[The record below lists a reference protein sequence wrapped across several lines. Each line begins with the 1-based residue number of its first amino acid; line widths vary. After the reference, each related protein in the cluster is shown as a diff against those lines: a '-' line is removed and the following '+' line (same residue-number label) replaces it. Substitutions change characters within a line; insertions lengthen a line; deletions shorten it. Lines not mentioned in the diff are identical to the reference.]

1 MFGKKFVQPVLSGP
15 GTRRLSKAASLTAAL
30 AAASMLALSACAGGG
45 GTESSGSGSGTEAI
59 RFGISN
65 EPGNLITGVDQG
77 AVGNTMMTF
86 IHRGLTAYN
95 NEGKVVEGLAE
106 SVEMTDPTTYTFKL
120 RPGLTFHDGSP
131 VTASNVKASLEYYAN
146 KANGST
152 LLVGLQDIKEV
163 EVKDDHAGVIHL
175 SGPNSAFL
183 EYLAIPT
190 AAIVPDKS
198 LAKDVPNQ
206 IGAGPFVLKE
216 HNRGVNLVLTK
227 FDQFYNAD
235 EVKLP
240 GIDVSFYSDGSA
252 RTNALLGGDV
262 DIIDYVPWPDYDRV
276 SGTDGMTLDAKTGPL
291 QFIQFNVTKGPFAD
305 AKVRQAVGYAL
316 NRENAVEAAFQGHGK
331 PLTGITIPQDN
342 PAYDPA
348 NTGLFSYDVAKAKSL
363 LAEAGYPNG
372 FEAKMLTTSQYTF
385 LQDTALSA
393 QADLAAIGIKVT
405 LDAPDWSTR
414 VAKGNSGDYDLAV
427 AGGAGVVADPTYI
440 KGLVSGPNSFL
451 RSFGYD
457 NPALNA
463 KLDEGLRATTDEAKK
478 AAYNAALKIMQAD
491 VPYAP
496 INTREQAFAYNSK
509 VSGFK
514 TLPGFLSFYSGY
526 SFTDISFS
534 G

>member
-1 MFGKKFVQPVLSGP
+1 
-15 GTRRLSKAASLTAAL
+15 
-30 AAASMLALSACAGGG
+30 MLALSACAGGG
-45 GTESSGSGSGTEAI
+45 GSAGTASSNASSAML

-65 EPGNLITGVDQG
+65 EPANLITGVDQG
-77 AVGNTMMTF
+77 TVGNTMMTL
-86 IHRGLTAYN
+86 IHRGLMSYDKD
-95 NEGKVVEGLAE
+95 GKVVAGLAE

-120 RPGLTFHDGSP
+120 RPNLSFHDGTP

-152 LLVGLQDIKEV
+152 LYVGLQDIKNV
-163 EVKDDHAGVIHL
+163 EVKDDHSGVIHL

-206 IGAGPFVLKE
+206 IGAGPFALEE
-216 HNRGVNLVLTK
+216 HNKGVNLVLKK
-227 FDQFYNAD
+227 FDKFYGAD
-235 EVKLP
+235 KVKLA
-240 GIDVSFYSDGSA
+240 GIDMSFYSDGSA

-276 SGTDGMTLDAKTGPL
+276 SNTSGMKLDAQSGPL

-316 NRENAVEAAFQGHGK
+316 NRENAVQAAFQGHGE
-331 PLTGITIPQDN
+331 PLTGVKIPENN

-348 NTGLFSYDVAKAKSL
+348 NTGLFGYDVAKAKSL
-363 LAEAGYPNG
+363 LADAGYPNG

-393 QADLAAIGIKVT
+393 QADLAAVGIKVT

-427 AGGAGVVADPTYI
+427 AGGAGIVADPTYI

-463 KLDEGLRATTDEAKK
+463 KLDEGLRATDDATKK
-478 AAYNAALKIMQAD
+478 AAYNAALKIMQTD

-496 INTREQAFAYNSK
+496 INTREQAFAYDSK

-514 TLPGFLSFYSGY
+514 NLPGFLSFYSGY
-526 SFTDISFS
+526 SFADIALSE
-534 G
+534 

>member
-1 MFGKKFVQPVLSGP
+1 MFGKKFVGQATAGH
-15 GTRRLSKAASLTAAL
+15 GTRRLSKATTLTAL
-30 AAASMLALSACAGGG
+30 AAASVLALSACGGG
-45 GTESSGSGSGTEAI
+45 GTEGGGSGSDTL

-65 EPGNLITGVDQG
+65 EPANLITGVDQG
-77 AVGNTMMTF
+77 TVGNTMMTL
-86 IHRGLTAYN
+86 IHRGLMSYDK
-95 NEGKVVEGLAE
+95 EGKVIEGLAE

-120 RPGLTFHDGSP
+120 RPDLTFHDGSP
-131 VTASNVKASLEYYAN
+131 ITANNVKASLEYYAN

-152 LLVGLQDIKEV
+152 LFVGLQDIKSV
-163 EVKDDHAGVIHL
+163 EVKDDHSGVIHL
-175 SGPNSAFL
+175 AGPNSAFL

-206 IGAGPFVLKE
+206 IGAGPFVLEE
-216 HNRGVNLVLTK
+216 HNRGVNLVLNK
-227 FDQFYNAD
+227 FDKYYGAD
-235 EVKLP
+235 DVKLP
-240 GIDVSFYSDGSA
+240 GIDMSFYSDGSA

-276 SGTDGMTLDAKTGPL
+276 SGTSGMTLDAQSGPL

-305 AKVRQAVGYAL
+305 AKVRQAVAYAL
-316 NRENAVEAAFQGHGK
+316 NRENAIEAAFQGHGK
-331 PLTGITIPQDN
+331 PLTGVTIPEDN

-348 NTGLFSYDVAKAKSL
+348 NTGLFSHDVSKAKDL
-363 LAEAGYPNG
+363 LAEAGYPDG

-427 AGGAGVVADPTYI
+427 AGGAGIVADPTYI

-457 NPALNA
+457 NPALNT
-463 KLDEGLRATTDEAKK
+463 KLDDGLRATDDQAKK
-478 AAYNAALKIMQAD
+478 AAYNEALKIMQAD

-509 VSGFK
+509 VKGFK
-514 TLPGFLSFYSGY
+514 SLPGFLSFYSGY
-526 SFTDISFS
+526 TFADTSLSE
-534 G
+534 

>member
-1 MFGKKFVQPVLSGP
+1 MFGKKFVRPATSSHA
-15 GTRRLSKAASLTAAL
+15 GTRRLSKAASLTAL
-30 AAASMLALSACAGGG
+30 AAASMLALSACGGGTGTENNAGG
-45 GTESSGSGSGTEAI
+45 GTEAL

-65 EPGNLITGVDQG
+65 EPANLITGVDQG
-77 AVGNTMMTF
+77 TVGNTMMTL
-86 IHRGLTAYN
+86 IHRGLMSYDKD
-95 NEGKVVEGLAE
+95 GKVIPGLAE

-120 RPGLTFHDGSP
+120 RPDLTFHDGSP
-131 VTASNVKASLEYYAN
+131 VTAGNVKASLEYYAN

-152 LLVGLQDIKEV
+152 LYVGLQDIKGV
-163 EVKDDHAGVIHL
+163 EVLDDQSGIIHL

-190 AAIVPDKS
+190 AAIVPEKS

-206 IGAGPFVLKE
+206 VGAGPFVLAE
-216 HNRGVNLVLTK
+216 HNRGVNLVLNK
-227 FDQFYNAD
+227 FDNFYGASD
-235 EVKLP
+235 VELP
-240 GIDVSFYSDGSA
+240 GIDMSFYSDGSA

-276 SGTDGMTLDAKTGPL
+276 TGASGMTLDAQTGPL

-305 AKVRQAVGYAL
+305 AKVRQAVAYAL
-316 NRENAVEAAFQGHGK
+316 NRENAVEAAFQGHGE
-331 PLTGITIPQDN
+331 PLTGVKIPEDN

-348 NTGLFSYDVAKAKSL
+348 NTGLFSYDVTKAKDL
-363 LAEAGYPNG
+363 LAEAGYPDG

-427 AGGAGVVADPTYI
+427 AGGAGIVADPTYI

-463 KLDEGLRATTDEAKK
+463 KLDEGLRATDDAAKK
-478 AAYNAALKIMQAD
+478 AAYTDALKIMQAD

-496 INTREQAFAYNSK
+496 INTREQAFAYTST

-514 TLPGFLSFYSGY
+514 NLPGFLSFYSGY
-526 SFTDISFS
+526 TFADISLA

>member
-1 MFGKKFVQPVLSGP
+1 MFGKKFAGQKTSTP
-15 GTRRLSKAASLTAAL
+15 GTKRLSKAATWTAL
-30 AAASMLALSACAGGG
+30 IAASALALSACSGGG
-45 GTESSGSGSGTEAI
+45 STEGAGSSSKSL

-65 EPGNLITGVDQG
+65 EPANLITGVDQG
-77 AVGNTMMTF
+77 TVGNTMMTLL
-86 IHRGLTAYN
+86 HRGLMSYDKD
-95 NEGKVVEGLAE
+95 GKVVNGLAE

-120 RPGLTFHDGSP
+120 RPNLTFHDGSP
-131 VTASNVKASLEYYAN
+131 VTANNVKASLEYYAN

-152 LLVGLQDIKEV
+152 LYVGLQDIKNV
-163 EVKDDHAGVIHL
+163 EVKDDHSGVIHL
-175 SGPNSAFL
+175 VGPNSAFL

-206 IGAGPFVLKE
+206 VGAGPFVLEE
-216 HNRGVNLVLTK
+216 HNQGVNLVLKK
-227 FDQFYNAD
+227 FDNYYAASD
-235 EVKLP
+235 VKLP
-240 GIDVSFYSDGSA
+240 GIDMSFYSDGSA

-262 DIIDYVPWPDYDRV
+262 DLIDYVPWPDYDRV
-276 SGTDGMTLDAKTGPL
+276 SGTSGMTLDAQTGPL
-291 QFIQFNVTKGPFAD
+291 QFIQFNVTKGPFAN
-305 AKVRQAVGYAL
+305 AKVRQAVAYAI
-316 NRENAVEAAFQGHGK
+316 NRQNAVQAAFQGHGQ
-331 PLTGITIPQDN
+331 PLAGISVPKDN

-348 NTGLFSYDVAKAKSL
+348 NTALFSYDVSKAKNL
-363 LAEAGYPNG
+363 LAEAGYPDG

-393 QADLAAIGIKVT
+393 QADLAAIGIKVK

-427 AGGAGVVADPTYI
+427 AGGAGIVNDPTYI

-457 NPALNA
+457 NPALNS
-463 KLDEGLRATTDEAKK
+463 KLDEGLRATSDEARK
-478 AAYNAALKIMQAD
+478 AAYGEAFKIFQAD

-514 TLPGFLSFYSGY
+514 NLPGFLSFYSGY
-526 SFTDISFS
+526 SFAGTSLS
-534 G
+534 E

>member
-1 MFGKKFVQPVLSGP
+1 LFGNKFLRSEAAGHS
-15 GTRRLSKAASLTAAL
+15 TKRLSKAVSLTAI
-30 AAASMLALSACAGGG
+30 AAAGLLALSACAGGG
-45 GTESSGSGSGTEAI
+45 GTGSNVGGAETL

-65 EPGNLITGVDQG
+65 EPANLITGVDQG
-77 AVGNTMMTF
+77 TVGNTMMTL
-86 IHRGLTAYN
+86 IHRGLMSYDKD
-95 NEGKVVEGLAE
+95 GKVVEGLAE
-106 SVEMTDPTTYTFKL
+106 SMEMTDPTTYTFKL
-120 RPGLTFHDGSP
+120 RPNLTFHDGSP
-131 VTASNVKASLEYYAN
+131 VTANNVKASLEYYAN

-152 LLVGLQDIKEV
+152 LYVGLQDIKSV
-163 EVKDDHAGVIHL
+163 EVKDDHAGAIHL

-198 LAKDVPNQ
+198 LAKDIPNQ
-206 IGAGPFVLKE
+206 IGAGPYALKE
-216 HNRGVNLVLTK
+216 HNRGVNLILDK
-227 FDQFYNAD
+227 FDQYYAAD
-235 EVKLP
+235 DVKLSE
-240 GIDVSFYSDGSA
+240 IDMSFYADGSA

-276 SGTDGMTLDAKTGPL
+276 SGASGMTLDAQSGPL

-305 AKVRQAVGYAL
+305 AKVRQAVAYAL
-316 NRENAVEAAFQGHGK
+316 NRENAVQAAFQGHGE
-331 PLTGITIPQDN
+331 PLTGVKIPKDN

-348 NTGLFSYDVAKAKSL
+348 NTSLFSYDVAKAKAL

-393 QADLAAIGIKVT
+393 QADLGAIGIKVT

-427 AGGAGVVADPTYI
+427 AGGAGIVADPTYI

-463 KLDEGLRATTDEAKK
+463 KLDEGLRATDDASKK
-478 AAYNAALKIMQAD
+478 AAYNGALKIMQAD

-496 INTREQAFAYNSK
+496 INTREQAFAHNSK

-514 TLPGFLSFYSGY
+514 NLPGFLSFYSGY
-526 SFTDISFS
+526 SFADISLS
-534 G
+534 E

>member
-1 MFGKKFVQPVLSGP
+1 MFGKKFVGP
-15 GTRRLSKAASLTAAL
+15 ATTGHGTKRLSKASLTAL
-30 AAASMLALSACAGGG
+30 AAASMLALSACGGG
-45 GTESSGSGSGTEAI
+45 GAAEGGGGVTEAL

-65 EPGNLITGVDQG
+65 EPASLITGVDQG
-77 AVGNTMMTF
+77 TVGNTMMTL
-86 IHRGLTAYN
+86 IHRGLMSYDK
-95 NEGKVVEGLAE
+95 EGKVIEGLAE
-106 SVEMTDPTTYTFKL
+106 SVEMTDPLTYTFKL
-120 RPGLTFHDGSP
+120 RPVLTFHDGSP

-152 LLVGLQDIKEV
+152 LYVGLQDIKSV
-163 EVKDDHAGVIHL
+163 EVKDDRSGVIHL
-175 SGPNSAFL
+175 VGPNSAFR

-190 AAIVPDKS
+190 AAIVPDAS

-206 IGAGPFVLKE
+206 IGAGPFVLEE
-216 HNRGVNLVLTK
+216 HNRGVNLVLKK
-227 FDQFYNAD
+227 FDKYYD
-235 EVKLP
+235 SGDVKLS
-240 GIDVSFYSDGSA
+240 GIDMSFYSDGSA

-276 SGTDGMTLDAKTGPL
+276 SGASGMTLDAQSGPL

-305 AKVRQAVGYAL
+305 AKVRQAVAYAL
-316 NRENAVEAAFQGHGK
+316 NRENAVEAAFQGHGE
-331 PLTGITIPQDN
+331 PLAGVKIPEDN

-348 NTGLFSYDVAKAKSL
+348 NTELFSYNVSKAKDL
-363 LAEAGYPNG
+363 LAEAGYPDG
-372 FEAKMLTTSQYTF
+372 FKATMLTTSQYIF

-393 QADLAAIGIKVT
+393 QADLAAVGIDVT

-414 VAKGNSGDYDLAV
+414 VAKGNSGNYDLAV
-427 AGGAGVVADPTYI
+427 AGGAGIVSDPTYI

-463 KLDEGLRATTDEAKK
+463 KLDEGLRATDDEAKK
-478 AAYNAALKIMQAD
+478 AAYGDALSIMQSD

-514 TLPGFLSFYSGY
+514 NLPGFLSFYSGY
-526 SFTDISFS
+526 SFADTSLS
-534 G
+534 E